1 MKKILPYLLIFSA
14 LSVSISA
21 AYYSIFGLSKL
32 FSGEATAVIIM
43 ASTLEFAKILITV
56 ILHNYWTA
64 LSSWLKTYFILTVII
79 LVIITSQGIY
89 GFLSNAYQ
97 LTASKDMQITK
108 QIELVELKR
117 NTFQDQKEDLIKEKD
132 GVISSIEQLRN
143 SLGNNILQ
151 TVDKKT
157 GQLIKTTS
165 EGNRKTYERQL
176 DDAVKRRDK
185 ISDQINILSDSITN
199 CEIQIINIQNS
210 SSVSS
215 ELGPLKYLSNL
226 TGHSMDKIVNWFL
239 LLLII
244 VFDPLAI
251 ALILG
256 ASSIFNY
263 KASTTPHTLMHNIN
277 NIEDNR
283 IENIPDII
291 QNNSLK
297 EESIDSFIQEY
308 YSPNKKSES
317 IETIPEKKIPLKT
330 KEKKNKEPK
339 IIYEPFEPEEKPTI
353 KKKEVML
360 HPEQIRN
367 MSHQQVRKFLKENLE
382 S

>member
-14 LSVSISA
+14 LSVSLSA
-21 AYYSIFGLSKL
+21 AYYSIYGLSKL
-32 FSGEATAVIIM
+32 FSGEAMAVIIM

-56 ILHNYWTA
+56 ILHNYWKA
-64 LSSWLKTYFILTVII
+64 LSSWLKTYFIATVII

-97 LTASKDMQITK
+97 QTAAKDMQVTK
-108 QIELVELKR
+108 QIELVELKK
-117 NTFQDQKEDLIKEKD
+117 NTFLEQKEDLTKERD
-132 GVISSIEQLRN
+132 GIISSIEQLRG

-151 TVDKKT
+151 SVDKKT

-165 EGNRKTYERQL
+165 NENRKTYERQL
-176 DDAVKRRDK
+176 DDAIKRRDK
-185 ISDQINILSDSITN
+185 LSDQISIVNDSITAS
-199 CEIQIINIQNS
+199 EIHIINIQNS

-226 TGHSMDKIVNWFL
+226 TGQSMDRIVNWFL

-263 KASTTPHTLMHNIN
+263 NPNQKSIVFINENLPLSDEIQTPAEAELSLNKTQH
-277 NIEDNR
+277 
-283 IENIPDII
+283 
-291 QNNSLK
+291 QNT
-297 EESIDSFIQEY
+297 EELDSFIQEY
-308 YSPNKKSES
+308 YTDPTNKQQPIVTEVKDKKKPKARKKKD
-317 IETIPEKKIPLKT
+317 PEIV
-330 KEKKNKEPK
+330 
-339 IIYEPFEPEEKPTI
+339 YEPYEPEDSAI
-353 KKKEVML
+353 KKK
-360 HPEQIRN
+360 
-367 MSHQQVRKFLKENLE
+367 K
-382 S
+382 